1 MGKENL
7 LKKLLKI
14 WLKIISAHDK
24 NVKKKGKIYK
34 IENLW

>member
-7 LKKLLKI
+7 LKKLVKI

-24 NVKKKGKIYK
+24 NVIKRDRFIK
-34 IENLW
+34 